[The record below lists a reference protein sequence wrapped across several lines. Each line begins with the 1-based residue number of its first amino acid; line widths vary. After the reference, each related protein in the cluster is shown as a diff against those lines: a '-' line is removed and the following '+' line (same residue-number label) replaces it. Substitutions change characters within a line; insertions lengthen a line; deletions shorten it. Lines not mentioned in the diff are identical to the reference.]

1 MFPLKSHLIS
11 KRVFSKVFLSSFF
24 AVFTIILA
32 LTLHSLT
39 IASSAIINP
48 DSAMNQTVYSQELI
62 TQSPAPTS
70 DQPSPNTAPE
80 IPTADTALLFQNN
93 RYVVRVFRQGD
104 NAYINIYDKEN
115 KTLTLKNIPVSI
127 TLAKNSKKDPIKY
140 IAAIGNQ
147 QYIVIISPLGTSELT
162 ILKEGTVVY
171 RQGSNQ
177 VEVAQKVPGVSDQT
191 EPVSPILAL
200 VRTIFI
206 NYAKLTIFALMFS
219 MAIRWTFEDV
229 VWLVQQPS
237 LLLRS
242 LLSVFIAV
250 PLLGALTMLI
260 PGLTVAQHIGIW
272 AMIAC
277 PGAPMIPF
285 KSLQAGG
292 NAKFVASLQFTVCI
306 LAIISIPLTVLIL
319 AQFSPNQAWL
329 SPQEIAQQVFFTQ
342 VLPMGI
348 GVLLAQYSP
357 KLAEDL
363 VEPVNKIAKFMLL
376 LVVIILLAVTLEKV
390 LNAGF
395 SAYLAMGFISIAS
408 LACGHFLGGP
418 QPETQTVLAYATTT
432 RNAGLAILLVSLNF
446 PNLDYIKGGIINT
459 LITYALIA
467 GVVSIP
473 YTIWRKRTGVVN

>member
-1 MFPLKSHLIS
+1 MFPLKSYLIS

-32 LTLHSLT
+32 VTLHSLT
-39 IASSAIINP
+39 ITSSALTNP
-48 DSAMNQTVYSQELI
+48 DSAMNQTVYSQALI
-62 TQSPAPTS
+62 AQSPMPTS
-70 DQPSPNTAPE
+70 DQPSPNIADQ
-80 IPTADTALLFQNN
+80 IPTADTALLFQND
-93 RYVVRVFRQGD
+93 RYAVRVFREG
-104 NAYINIYDKEN
+104 NKAYANIYDKEN
-115 KTLTLKNIPVSI
+115 KTLTLKKVPVSI
-127 TLAKNSKKDPIKY
+127 TLAKNPKKDPIKY
-140 IAAIGNQ
+140 IATIGNQ
-147 QYIVIISPLGTSELT
+147 QYIVIISPLGASELT

-171 RQGSNQ
+171 RQESNQ
-177 VEVAQKVPGVSDQT
+177 VEVAQKVPGISDQI
-191 EPVSPILAL
+191 EPVNPILAM

-219 MAIRWTFEDV
+219 MAIRWRFEDV
-229 VWLVQQPS
+229 VWLGQQPS
-237 LLLRS
+237 LMLRS
-242 LLSVFIAV
+242 LISVFIAL

-272 AMIAC
+272 AMITC

-292 NAKFVASLQFTVCI
+292 NTKFVASLQFMVCI

-319 AQFSPNQAWL
+319 SQFSPNEAWL
-329 SPQEIAQQVFFTQ
+329 SPQEIAKQIFFAQ

-348 GVLLAQYSP
+348 GVLLAQYAP
-357 KLAEDL
+357 KLADDL
-363 VEPVNKIAKFMLL
+363 VEPVTKIAKFMLL
-376 LVVIILLAVTLEKV
+376 LVTIVLLAVTLEKV

-408 LACGHFLGGP
+408 LTCGHFLGGP
-418 QPETQTVLAYATTT
+418 QPETQTVLAYATAT

-446 PNLDYIKGGIINT
+446 PNLDYIKGGIIDT

-467 GVVSIP
+467 AFVSIP
-473 YTIWRKRTGVVN
+473 YTIWRKQTVVAN